1 MSRHN
6 TPVRIL
12 VVDDDDT
19 DFFIIREHIKGI
31 PNQNFLVEQGR
42 YYDEALNLIRHKKY
56 DLYFIDYRLGA
67 HTGLDLLRTALFQGC
82 EEPLILLTGK
92 GNSAI
97 DHEAMELGAADY
109 LLKSEISSENLDR
122 SIRYALSRA
131 TVLNALRT
139 SERKYRAVF
148 EHSREAILIADDDL
162 NLKDFNGS
170 ASRLFETSADVLLR
184 RNLFDFIT
192 DASTKERVL
201 LDLDEKGEVSD
212 LELELVDAKGE
223 TKYCLLSLSRD
234 TSSPDEI
241 NVYGIIHNITSL
253 KKAEKAMLQAEKLAA
268 TWRLAS
274 TLAHEVRNPLS
285 TIQMSVEQID
295 PSTIVEEDKVLL
307 EIISRNAQRINTLI
321 TRLLESSRPDEMRL
335 EAVDIRGIL
344 EDCVGVVQDR
354 TQLKGIAVALDVP
367 PDTLIIRANTE
378 RLKMAILNILVNA
391 IEAVDAGK
399 GRIDV
404 RVSATPDQCIIHL
417 ADNGCGIPKENLPN
431 LFEPYFT
438 SKKSGIGLGL
448 AATLNIVRA
457 HAGDIDVTSIPR
469 KETVFKI
476 TLPRVAVDVEA
487 APATGNNG
495 RLQ

>member
-1 MSRHN
+1 MSPHN
-6 TPVRIL
+6 IPVRIL

-19 DFFIIREHIKGI
+19 DFFIIREYIKGI
-31 PNQNFLVEQGR
+31 PNQNFLVDQCR
-42 YYDEALNLIRHKKY
+42 HYDEALSLIRQKKY

-67 HTGLDLLRTALFQGC
+67 QTGLDLLRNALFQGC
-82 EEPLILLTGK
+82 DEPLILLTGK

-122 SIRYALSRA
+122 SIRYALTRA
-131 TVLNALRT
+131 AVLSALRT

-148 EHSREAILIADDDL
+148 EHSREAILITDGGL
-162 NLKDFNGS
+162 SLKDFNGS
-170 ASRLFETSADVLLR
+170 ASRLFETTPDTLLGH
-184 RNLFDFIT
+184 NLFDFIPNPE
-192 DASTKERVL
+192 AQEKILESLER
-201 LDLDEKGEVSD
+201 KGEVSD
-212 LELELVDAKGE
+212 LEVEIVDAQGE
-223 TKYCLLSLSRD
+223 TKHCLLSLSRD
-234 TSSPDEI
+234 TSSPDSV

-295 PSTIVEEDKVLL
+295 PSSIPEEDKVLL
-307 EIISRNAQRINTLI
+307 EIISRNSQRISTLI

-335 EAVDIRGIL
+335 EAVDVRNIL
-344 EDCVGVVQDR
+344 QDCVVTITDR
-354 TQLKGIAVALDVP
+354 SRLKGIDVALEVP
-367 PDTLIIRANTE
+367 PESLIVRANSE

-391 IEAVDAGK
+391 IEAVEAGK
-399 GRIDV
+399 GRIHV
-404 RVSATPDQCIIHL
+404 RVSATNDHCIIHL
-417 ADNGCGIPKENLPN
+417 ADNGCGIPREHLPN

-448 AATLNIVRA
+448 AATLNIVKA
-457 HAGDIDVTSIPR
+457 HSGEIDVTSIPK

-476 TLPRVAVDVEA
+476 TLPRVSVDVEA
-487 APATGNNG
+487 AAYH
-495 RLQ
+495 RK